1 MTSQD
6 ASTNEPLGIARDIQ
20 AQAALVGFDW
30 PEIKPV
36 FDKIHEEIGEIQEA
50 LEEGTRD
57 HARREL
63 GDLLFAVVNLSRFLD
78 ADPSREL
85 ARATQRF
92 RERFA
97 KVKAELA
104 REGRN
109 LEDCT
114 LEEMDAVW
122 NRIKATERGS

>member
-6 ASTNEPLGIARDIQ
+6 ASTNEPLCVARDIQ

-36 FDKIHEEIGEIQEA
+36 FEKIHEEIGEIQDA
-50 LEEGTRD
+50 LEEGARD
-57 HARREL
+57 DARREL
-63 GDLLFAVVNLSRFLD
+63 GDLLFAVVNLSRFLE
-78 ADPSREL
+78 ADPSGEL
-85 ARATQRF
+85 TLATQRF

-104 REGRN
+104 REGRK
-109 LEDCT
+109 LEECS

-122 NRIKATERGS
+122 NRVKAAE